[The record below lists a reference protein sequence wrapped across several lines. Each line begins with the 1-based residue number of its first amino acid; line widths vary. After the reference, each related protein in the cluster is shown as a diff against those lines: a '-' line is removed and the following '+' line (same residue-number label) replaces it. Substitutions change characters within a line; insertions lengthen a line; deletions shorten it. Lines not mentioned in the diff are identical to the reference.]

1 MTSSPANAADPVADC
16 KVAYPVA
23 DLVADLAAE
32 PPVTVTG
39 LTVDTGTT
47 PEVFTGE
54 VIGVLHDG
62 IAPGLP
68 MVMARL
74 SSPEIDRVGI
84 WAGMSGSP
92 VYAENGDLIGAVA
105 YGLAW
110 GPSPV
115 AGITPFEE
123 MDKYMTAP
131 APARIEIDDRLAR
144 RIASET
150 DVTARQASEGFSQLP
165 MSVSVSGLSQR
176 RLDQMQGKKAP
187 RFVKFRGARAMGAAS
202 SAAAA
207 TPDDLVAGGNL
218 GAALSTGDITAGGVG
233 TVTSVCNDR
242 LVGFGHPFGY
252 FGKTTLGLMP
262 AEAIYVQE
270 DLITGFKVANLGDVA
285 GTIDQDRLAG
295 ITGSLGAAPEGTV
308 ISSDVAYGTDS
319 RPGGSE
325 SYIQSYDA
333 SITFSQI
340 LANHDR
346 VLDAFQAGSEA
357 ATFSI
362 KGIDAN
368 GNDFN
373 IAWRDRYVS
382 SYDISFDS
390 AWEVADTVWLLS
402 RMTDVDIQSVTAT
415 AVVSD
420 NTSVWRLRSVQQK
433 RGAKWVTLGRRQPAV
448 VNPGGTLQL
457 RAQLT
462 RGSSTKTVPLALA
475 VPRKT
480 SNNGFLEVTGGLSMW
495 DNGLYGAKTP
505 VQMEAA
511 VAAMTKNDQVNASL
525 RFFKRGP
532 DIIRKHNSQSQSLAV
547 RGGTWAEVLVRR

>member
-131 APARIEIDDRLAR
+131 APARIEIGDRLAR

>member
-1 MTSSPANAADPVADC
+1 MTSSPANAADPVPDC

-47 PEVFTGE
+47 PEDFTGE

-68 MVMARL
+68 MIMARL

-123 MDKYMTAP
+123 MDRYMTAP
-131 APARIEIDDRLAR
+131 APARIEIGDRLAR

-150 DVTARQASEGFSQLP
+150 NVTARQASEGFSQLP

-176 RLDQMQGKKAP
+176 RLDQMQGKKKP
-187 RFVKFRGARAMGAAS
+187 RFIKFRGARAMGAAS

-233 TVTSVCNDR
+233 TVTSVCNNR

-252 FGKTTLGLMP
+252 FGRTTLGLMP

-285 GTIDQDRLAG
+285 GTIDQDRLAA
-295 ITGSLGAAPEGTV
+295 ITGSLGAGPEGTV
-308 ISSDVAYGTDS
+308 ISSDVAYGVDS

-346 VLDAFQAGSEA
+346 VLDAFQAGSEE

-362 KGIDAN
+362 KGVDAG
-368 GNDFN
+368 GNDFD

-382 SYDISFDS
+382 SSDISFES

-402 RMTDVDIQSVTAT
+402 RMSDVDIQSVTAT
-415 AVVSD
+415 ADVSD
-420 NTSVWRLRSVQQK
+420 DTSVWRLRRVQQK
-433 RGAKWVTLGRRQPAV
+433 RGGSWVTLGNRQPAV
-448 VNPGGTLQL
+448 VKQGGTLRL
-457 RAQLT
+457 RATLVSGDQ
-462 RGSSTKTVPLALA
+462 TKTLPMTVA
-475 VPRKT
+475 VPNRT
-480 SNNGFLEVTGGLSMW
+480 TRNGFLEVVGGLDSW
-495 DNGLYGAKTP
+495 DSDIYGADTP
-505 VQMEAA
+505 AELEEA
-511 VAAMTKNDQVNASL
+511 VAAMTANDQVNATL

-532 DIIRKHNSQSQSLAV
+532 DIVRERTSESQSLAV
-547 RGGTWAEVLVRR
+547 RGSKWAEVVVRR